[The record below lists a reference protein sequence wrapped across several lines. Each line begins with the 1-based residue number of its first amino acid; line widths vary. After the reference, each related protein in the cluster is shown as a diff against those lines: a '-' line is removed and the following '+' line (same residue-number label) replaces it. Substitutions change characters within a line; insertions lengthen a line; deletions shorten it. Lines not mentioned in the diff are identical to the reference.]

1 MKTNLY
7 PQLLTVLFA
16 SAFLGFTSTQA
27 KTFHVYYLGG
37 QSNMDGY
44 GYVKELPSDYRQA
57 APGVFIFHGNP
68 APDGTPVDGKGLW
81 TELRPGHGVGFKSD
95 GHANAYSERFGVELS
110 LARYLTQLHPD
121 QNIALIKYSRGGTSI
136 DIEAAAQFGCW
147 DPDFQGGT
155 GQGQG
160 INQYDHFLATVRNA
174 MAIRDID
181 GDGETDTLIAAGI
194 VWMQGESDAA
204 HGIRI
209 ATRYEAHLKR
219 LMDLIRAALLAD
231 DLPVVVGRISDSG
244 QEADGQVW
252 DHGEVVRVAQ
262 AAFVEKDPAAALV
275 TSTDEYGYS
284 DKWHYDTAGYLDLGR
299 QFAEAL
305 AGFSAE

>member
-7 PQLLTVLFA
+7 PQLLTALFT
-16 SAFLGFTSTQA
+16 STCLGFTSAHA

-44 GYVKELPSDYRQA
+44 GYVKELPSDYQKTL
-57 APGVFIFHGNP
+57 PGVMIFHGNP
-68 APDGTPVDGKGLW
+68 APDETPVDGKGLW
-81 TELRPGHGVGFKSD
+81 TQLRPGHGVGFKSD
-95 GHANAYSERFGVELS
+95 GQTNAYSGRFGVELS
-110 LARYLTQLHPD
+110 LARYLRQLHPD
-121 QNIALIKYSRGGTSI
+121 HNIAFIKYSRGGTSI
-136 DIEAAAQFGCW
+136 DIEAASQFGCW
-147 DPDFQGGT
+147 DPDFQGGNEPKKA
-155 GQGQG
+155 
-160 INQYDHFLATVRNA
+160 INQYDHFLATIRNA
-174 MAIRDID
+174 MATRDVD
-181 GDGETDTLIAAGI
+181 GDGETDTLIPVGI
-194 VWMQGESDAA
+194 IWMQGESDAA
-204 HGIRI
+204 HGIHI

-219 LMDLIRAALLAD
+219 LMDLIRAALLTD
-231 DLPVVVGRISDSG
+231 DLPVVIGRISDSG
-244 QEADGQVW
+244 QDADGKVW

-305 AGFSAE
+305 AALR